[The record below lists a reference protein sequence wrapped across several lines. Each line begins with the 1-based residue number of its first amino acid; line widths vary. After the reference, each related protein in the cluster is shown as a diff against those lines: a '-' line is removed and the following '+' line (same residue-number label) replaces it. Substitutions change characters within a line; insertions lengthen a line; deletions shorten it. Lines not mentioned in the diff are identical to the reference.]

1 MYRPAAISRHLQCTA
16 HFRQAYNPFS
26 SLCSFPSFQVEPV
39 QKSWHAQAIQAGKL
53 VSFSLKFSAL
63 SRCLECVAGK
73 LRKLGMIC
81 WKAQNGPKNLNI
93 SSMQLSSE
101 IRKTVFNNPHQC
113 LSGDVD
119 RFSCKSVLIIK
130 IIIINNFTCMIYI

>member
-53 VSFSLKFSAL
+53 VSFSLKFTAL

-81 WKAQNGPKNLNI
+81 WKAQNGPKKNKYLLNATI
-93 SSMQLSSE
+93 IRNKENSFQQPTSMP
-101 IRKTVFNNPHQC
+101 F
-113 LSGDVD
+113 G
-119 RFSCKSVLIIK
+119 
-130 IIIINNFTCMIYI
+130 